1 MSRSN
6 ESEQRPSAVRDPG
19 RGARAPAGREVR
31 LSALEVLRRFD
42 QRATARLRA
51 VPARGIGHTALSL
64 LSHSADSVVLV
75 PGGAAVVGGPVLPRE
90 HRGAAHGR
98 FPAVR
103 GAHHGG
109 EAHGAPRRP
118 RASGAPSTV
127 EWIPIPSP
135 PGHASRTVTLAVVVL
150 AGNLVL
156 AGVLL
161 AAWSLAVGFTRVALG
176 VHFLLDVL
184 RGYVLGLAT
193 GLAVS
198 LWVAG
203 ACPAAVPGGPLERPL
218 LSRYD
223 EPPGAALR
231 QSGRRSL

>member
-1 MSRSN
+1 MLVIPAAGIRL
-6 ESEQRPSAVRDPG
+6 RRAAVRDPD

-42 QRATARLRA
+42 QLATARLRA
-51 VPARGIGHTALSL
+51 VPSRGVGHTALSL

-75 PGGAAVVGGPVLPRE
+75 PGAALLWWADRFSRGSIAVPLMAGFLLSVVLTT
-90 HRGAAHGR
+90 
-98 FPAVR
+98 AVKYTVR
-103 GAHHGG
+103 R
-109 EAHGAPRRP
+109 RRP
-118 RASGAPSTV
+118 RGEWGGFYRRMDPHSFPS
-127 EWIPIPSP
+127 
-135 PGHASRTVTLAVVVL
+135 GHASRTVTLAVVAL

-184 RGYVLGLAT
+184 AGTVLGLAT

-198 LWVAG
+198 LWVARG
-203 ACPAAVPGGPLERPL
+203 MPGL
-218 LSRYD
+218 
-223 EPPGAALR
+223 PPFPWAP
-231 QSGRRSL
+231 